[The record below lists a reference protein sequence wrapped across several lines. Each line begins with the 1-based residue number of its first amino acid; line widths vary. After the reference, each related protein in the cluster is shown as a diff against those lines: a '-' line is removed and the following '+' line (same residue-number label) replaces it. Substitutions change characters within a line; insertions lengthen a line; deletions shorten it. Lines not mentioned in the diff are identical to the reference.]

1 MHFRSRYALPLFL
14 LGFVTETQAAPPLID
29 IFPVTETARIE
40 IKIEM
45 VERGVAKSASGV
57 LLFVVETSLA
67 GFGSNGLSVH
77 VEGEAVAVEGTTPI
91 IFATLEGQVS
101 PGGFAEFAAEQCGFY
116 ADRDISPYARLA
128 PLRSFQGPCE
138 ITWQAFPLFV
148 RQNDRG
154 EWEKVGVGED
164 VANLKPDVRVERV
177 TLSRST
183 APVTRNISSF
193 LSFQWSDRF
202 TVDALPNDLQLLS
215 SAFRRGRP

>member
-1 MHFRSRYALPLFL
+1 MKFRSRLTLSLVLVAGLAWAQLSL
-14 LGFVTETQAAPPLID
+14 HLVD
-29 IFPVTETARIE
+29 IFPVTETACIE
-40 IKIEM
+40 IKIDM

-57 LLFVVETSLA
+57 MPFVVETFLA

-77 VEGEAVAVEGTTPI
+77 VEGEAIAVEGTNPI
-91 IFATLEGQVS
+91 IFATLVGQTS
-101 PGGFAEFAAEQCGFY
+101 RGGFAEFAAGQCGFY